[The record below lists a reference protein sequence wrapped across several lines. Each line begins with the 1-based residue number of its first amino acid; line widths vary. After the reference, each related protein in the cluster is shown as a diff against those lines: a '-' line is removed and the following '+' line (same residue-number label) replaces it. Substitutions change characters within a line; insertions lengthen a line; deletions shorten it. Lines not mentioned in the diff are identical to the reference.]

1 MTLFH
6 SEFLENLACIS
17 SIVFTLS
24 FFSPPFLYKT
34 MFSSSPYD
42 HSRAAGWHSFTEH
55 LLIVDRPGECQVRHK
70 MLPKVETIINYTVQ
84 MRLGNLFKVTV
95 VELEFQPS
103 HSISRAYA
111 MARTYTRHLIWKIT
125 VSCIHNGNTESRKY
139 DIWLLWVWMLEFLLF
154 FSHASSK
161 SLSLSLTQ
169 LCFIFIFLKWWAI
182 QIS

>member
-42 HSRAAGWHSFTEH
+42 HSRADGWHSFAEH
-55 LLIVDRPGECQVRHK
+55 LLIVDKPGECQVRHK
-70 MLPKVETIINYTVQ
+70 MLPEVETIINYTVQ

-103 HSISRAYA
+103 HSISRH
-111 MARTYTRHLIWKIT
+111 MLWQRHTQDTWSERSQWAVFIMETQNL
-125 VSCIHNGNTESRKY
+125 GNMTSGYYGYE
-139 DIWLLWVWMLEFLLF
+139 
-154 FSHASSK
+154 
-161 SLSLSLTQ
+161 
-169 LCFIFIFLKWWAI
+169 C
-182 QIS
+182 